1 LGGHATA
8 GVSGVEEFRNQ
19 IQAGQLRALAVSGDT
34 RITGLDVPTFK
45 EAGIAEAMT
54 NWRGDWPAEAL
65 VAGSLLVQ
73 LARLTGP
80 LPDRRRDRLYE
91 AADQADPRH
100 RQPRLHPAVVRDAF
114 RVSTEERSGPFLR
127 WQAPIA
133 RSVLVIDG
141 EMPAATLQER
151 LQRIAEGSG
160 RLLPQDLRILASD
173 LHPDGLHD
181 LSDPDGQRLYDEVLG
196 DAKLII
202 VDNLST
208 LCRSGR
214 ENEAESWLTVQG
226 WALAR
231 RREGR
236 AVLFVHHAG
245 KGGGQRGSSRKED
258 VLNTVIALK
267 RPDDYS
273 PAEGARFEVHF
284 EKTRGFCGPDAE
296 PFEALLTGAGWSMRD
311 LKEAPGDRVIA
322 LHRDGLSQREIATE
336 IGTSASAVNNILKR
350 AGGEPL

>member
-1 LGGHATA
+1 M
-8 GVSGVEEFRNQ
+8 
-19 IQAGQLRALAVSGDT
+19 LA
-34 RITGLDVPTFK
+34 
-45 EAGIAEAMT
+45 
-54 NWRGDWPAEAL
+54 N
-65 VAGSLLVQ
+65 
-73 LARLTGP
+73 GP
-80 LPDRRRDRLYE
+80 LPLNGYTIERLDPVTPNGKAPDGPAPLQPLDLKEFLSLQFPPREMVLAPWLPVGGLAMLYATRGIGKTH
-91 AADQADPRH
+91 AALEIAF
-100 RQPRLHPAVVRDAF
+100 AVA
-114 RVSTEERSGPFLR
+114 TGGPFLR
-127 WQAPIA
+127 WQAPKA

-151 LQRIAEGSG
+151 LQRIAEASG

-173 LHPDGLHD
+173 LHPDGLPD
-181 LSDPDGQRLYDEVLG
+181 LSDPDGQRVYDEVLG
-196 DAKLII
+196 DAKLIV

-311 LKEAPGDRVIA
+311 LKDVLGDRVVA
-322 LHRDGLSQREIATE
+322 LHRDGLSQREIAAE
-336 IGTSASAVNNILKR
+336 IGTSASTVNRIIKR
-350 AGGEPL
+350 AGGEPS

>member
-1 LGGHATA
+1 
-8 GVSGVEEFRNQ
+8 
-19 IQAGQLRALAVSGDT
+19 
-34 RITGLDVPTFK
+34 
-45 EAGIAEAMT
+45 
-54 NWRGDWPAEAL
+54 
-65 VAGSLLVQ
+65 
-73 LARLTGP
+73 
-80 LPDRRRDRLYE
+80 
-91 AADQADPRH
+91 
-100 RQPRLHPAVVRDAF
+100 
-114 RVSTEERSGPFLR
+114 
-127 WQAPIA
+127 
-133 RSVLVIDG
+133 
-141 EMPAATLQER
+141 MPAATLQER
-151 LQRIAEGSG
+151 LQRIAEASG

-173 LHPDGLHD
+173 LHADGLPD
-181 LSDPDGQRLYDEVLG
+181 LSDPDGQRLYNEVLG

-267 RPDDYS
+267 RPEDYS

-311 LKEAPGDRVIA
+311 LKDVLGDRVIA
-322 LHRDGLSQREIATE
+322 LHRDGLTQREIAAE
-336 IGTSASAVNNILKR
+336 IGTSASTVNRILKR
-350 AGGEPL
+350 AGGEPS